1 MFDVMNR
8 PSLFCFQTRLETT
21 LQDLKKD
28 PRHRRE
34 YREAKKLLKE
44 VSMFPVLTSQSQSPI
59 T

>member
-8 PSLFCFQTRLETT
+8 PALFYYQTPLETT

-34 YREAKKLLKE
+34 YREAKKLLRE
-44 VSMFPVLTSQSQSPI
+44 VSMLSVLTSQSQSPI